1 MAGKQVSSNQ
11 RFLGVDLGAET
22 LKLVE
27 LARVDGQWLV
37 QRRCRLEHGK
47 EPQLLLNR
55 LCREWDAATLAGAAL
70 PGRLGRQ
77 FRLSHVF
84 NVEGHRNE
92 LHRCESPPFRSRPE
106 GNEHACH
113 AELRDIACQCRS
125 GQTRAKF
132 QARKR
137 ANFL

>member
-70 PGRLGRQ
+70 TGRLGRQ
-77 FRLSHVF
+77 FSMAHVPLQQAQLRAFRLLYPNTAGTLVSVGSHGFSVW
-84 NVEGHRNE
+84 
-92 LHRCESPPFRSRPE
+92 RCGLTGTGVP
-106 GNEHACH
+106 
-113 AELRDIACQCRS
+113 
-125 GQTRAKF
+125 
-132 QARKR
+132 
-137 ANFL
+137 